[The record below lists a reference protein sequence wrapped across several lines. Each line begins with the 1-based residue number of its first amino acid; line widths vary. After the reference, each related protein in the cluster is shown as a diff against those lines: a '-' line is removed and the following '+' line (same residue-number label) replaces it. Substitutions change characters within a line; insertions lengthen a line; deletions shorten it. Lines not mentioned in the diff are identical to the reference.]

1 MHITKIPESGNIFL
15 PKLSGFK
22 VVNSEDISGHTL
34 SVKQV
39 DGGYRIDMKT
49 LEKIESPVVLE
60 LTVDKNLT
68 TEDVESSKELSG
80 YTVGKVLN
88 TGKITSGKL
97 SEIKLD
103 GIRTIKS
110 LKFDSSYNMK
120 GNIILSFSKNG
131 KTWEQQAPV
140 TISEKTIIM
149 PVTSYVAGAL
159 LDGKNAKYVKVE
171 FSENVTNAI
180 SYTVYGE

>member
-1 MHITKIPESGNIFL
+1 
-15 PKLSGFK
+15 
-22 VVNSEDISGHTL
+22 
-34 SVKQV
+34 
-39 DGGYRIDMKT
+39 MKT